1 MRGKEGRGEMEVMGI
16 EMTTHVIHVYVLI
29 HPLQVVAMEDGLLRS
44 YLTLSNITLTN
55 GGKYNCDL
63 KGEKQFSIPTMIEV
77 DDSKID

>member
-1 MRGKEGRGEMEVMGI
+1 
-16 EMTTHVIHVYVLI
+16 
-29 HPLQVVAMEDGLLRS
+29 MEDGLLRS